1 MEVSAQR
8 CLGRNLKLLRASRD
22 INQSD
27 MADLIGLARSS
38 YTQYELGNRIPDA
51 ETLYIIAKFFR
62 IRMDLFFEPEKAKF
76 LSEVAYSRTHGEN
89 DEKLMENYRQ
99 MSPFLKG
106 RLIEFSEKLVEW
118 DKIKENNLKALEGRR
133 QVD

>member
-51 ETLYIIAKFFR
+51 ETLYIIAKFF
-62 IRMDLFFEPEKAKF
+62 
-76 LSEVAYSRTHGEN
+76 
-89 DEKLMENYRQ
+89 
-99 MSPFLKG
+99 
-106 RLIEFSEKLVEW
+106 
-118 DKIKENNLKALEGRR
+118 
-133 QVD
+133 